1 MRFKTC
7 LLSLFLILFVC
18 SSCSNSFKLVANAHS
33 KQQENSINKDLI
45 VVESFDEIVND
56 HQKEKID
63 TLQILELS
71 SSPSTIKSDKKDFFS
86 SRFVKI
92 SAKNKI
98 QNKLLS
104 SRWVAP
110 IISKDESQLV
120 KQSENF
126 WGDMIKDFFLTL
138 LIGIIIIF
146 IVVSII
152 EYGSPLLIQWILII
166 LACLAALFILILLIT
181 WIVLKIQGEI

>member
-1 MRFKTC
+1 MRFKTFF
-7 LLSLFLILFVC
+7 LFFFLFFFVC

-71 SSPSTIKSDKKDFFS
+71 SSPSTIKSDKKEFFS
-86 SRFVKI
+86 SHFLKI
-92 SAKNKI
+92 RTQIKIKN
-98 QNKLLS
+98 NLLS
-104 SRWVAP
+104 LKSSVP

-120 KQSENF
+120 KQSGNF
-126 WGDMIKDFFLTL
+126 WVDLIREFFIGL
-138 LIGIIIIF
+138 LIGIIVVLIITCI
-146 IVVSII
+146 IV
-152 EYGSPLLIQWILII
+152 YGSPELIYWILII
-166 LACLAALFILILLIT
+166 LGCLAALFILALFIT

>member
-1 MRFKTC
+1 MRFTTC

-33 KQQENSINKDLI
+33 KQQENSINKNLI
-45 VVESFDEIVND
+45 VVESFDEIVNY

-63 TLQILELS
+63 PLQILELS
-71 SSPSTIKSDKKDFFS
+71 SSPSTIKSDKKEFFS
-86 SRFVKI
+86 SRFLKI
-92 SAKNKI
+92 GPKNKL

-104 SRWVAP
+104 SKWVAP
-110 IISKDESQLV
+110 IISKKENHEGNR
-120 KQSENF
+120 SENF
-126 WGDMIKDFFLTL
+126 WGDMIKDFFITL

-146 IVVSII
+146 LVVTII

-166 LACLAALFILILLIT
+166 LACLAALFIVILLIT
-181 WIVLKIQGEI
+181 WIVLKILGEI